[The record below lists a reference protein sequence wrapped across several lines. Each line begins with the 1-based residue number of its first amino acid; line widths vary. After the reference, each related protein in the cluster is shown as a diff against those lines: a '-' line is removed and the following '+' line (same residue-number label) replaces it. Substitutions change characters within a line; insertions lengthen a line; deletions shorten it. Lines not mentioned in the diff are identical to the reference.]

1 MVELLDPS
9 TLPLVVFVAGVA
21 LTLAEALVPGAHFIV
36 LGGALLVAG
45 LLGLLFPT
53 VLGGAI
59 AMAVVTL
66 VVGAVSFYLYRE
78 LGIYKGGG
86 VAKTSD
92 SDSLKGSTGK
102 VTERV
107 TQDSGE
113 VKLRSGGFN
122 PYYRA
127 RAFDDPIEVGEEV
140 VVVDPGGGN
149 VVTVD
154 GFGNLDDD
162 EIDRALR
169 RDRSE
174 KSVEARDRVTTVE
187 EPERTDGGAE
197 GDGGGDDS
205 GTDADTSTDD
215 DREPE
220 FERA

>member
-92 SDSLKGSTGK
+92 SDSLKGAAGK

-107 TQDSGE
+107 TQDNGE

-127 RAFDDPIEVGEEV
+127 RTMEGTIEEGREV
-140 VVVDPGGGN
+140 IVLDPGGGN
-149 VVTVD
+149 VVTVAPMD
-154 GFGNLDDD
+154 EDED
-162 EIDRALR
+162 EIDRALARER
-169 RDRSE
+169 RKRE
-174 KSVEARDRVTTVE
+174 REQEHKREQEREPARDVE
-187 EPERTDGGAE
+187 TE
-197 GDGGGDDS
+197 
-205 GTDADTSTDD
+205 
-215 DREPE
+215 DR
-220 FERA
+220 

>member
-127 RAFDDPIEVGEEV
+127 RTMEGTIEEGTEV
-140 VVVDPGGGN
+140 MVLDPGGGN
-149 VVTVD
+149 VVTVAAIGED
-154 GFGNLDDD
+154 ED
-162 EIDRALR
+162 EIDRELARER
-169 RDRSE
+169 RKRE
-174 KSVEARDRVTTVE
+174 REREREPARDVE
-187 EPERTDGGAE
+187 TE
-197 GDGGGDDS
+197 
-205 GTDADTSTDD
+205 
-215 DREPE
+215 DR
-220 FERA
+220 

>member
-9 TLPLVVFVAGVA
+9 TLPLIVFVVGVA

-45 LLGLLFPT
+45 LLGIA
-53 VLGGAI
+53 LGGPLAAPLGLAI
-59 AMAVVTL
+59 TTL
-66 VVGAVSFYLYRE
+66 LVGAVSFYLYRE

-113 VKLRSGGFN
+113 VKLQSGGFN

-127 RAFDDPIEVGEEV
+127 RTMEGTVEEGKEVIV
-140 VVVDPGGGN
+140 LDPGGGN
-149 VVTVD
+149 VVTVAPMNED
-154 GFGNLDDD
+154 ED
-162 EIDRALR
+162 EIDRALARER
-169 RDRSE
+169 RKR
-174 KSVEARDRVTTVE
+174 
-187 EPERTDGGAE
+187 ER
-197 GDGGGDDS
+197 
-205 GTDADTSTDD
+205 
-215 DREPE
+215 
-220 FERA
+220 ERARNAETEER